1 MGYGDVGEVEG
12 EGEGGKGKG
21 GGFVMRM
28 GAIFAFDVLLGKR
41 VVLTEELILIL
52 RREGGGRIE
61 RLTARSDMI

>member
-41 VVLTEELILIL
+41 VVLTEESSLQYVG
-52 RREGGGRIE
+52 RRGGE
-61 RLTARSDMI
+61 LND